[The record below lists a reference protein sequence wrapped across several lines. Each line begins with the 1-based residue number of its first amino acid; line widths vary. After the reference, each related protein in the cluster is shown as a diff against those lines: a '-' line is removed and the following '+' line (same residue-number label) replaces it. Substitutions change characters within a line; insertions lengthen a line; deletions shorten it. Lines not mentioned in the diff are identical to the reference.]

1 MGHAFCTLLA
11 FPAKPRVLAFLL
23 SPLDLGFQNQSSAL
37 TLTLRLSRCYHCD
50 SPGFHL
56 IPDPFAKIIEPLRTN
71 VATWA
76 LLSATSA
83 LGWIRGTFMGTR
95 RGQSTFMGGFVL
107 QTRHFHR
114 KEQDTGGTEMTILRM
129 PCTSTPS
136 SSPTCGSSRGFRWI
150 ACCRGYRKQILQRLL
165 PKPGSNHMMH
175 GETFPM
181 PRKLRNGLL
190 ELM

>member
-1 MGHAFCTLLA
+1 M
-11 FPAKPRVLAFLL
+11 L
-23 SPLDLGFQNQSSAL
+23 S
-37 TLTLRLSRCYHCD
+37 LRLSWF
-50 SPGFHL
+50 PPLG
-56 IPDPFAKIIEPLRTN
+56 PDPFAKIIEPLRTS

-76 LLSATSA
+76 LLSATFA
-83 LGWIRGTFMGTR
+83 LGWIRGTSMGTR

-129 PCTSTPS
+129 RCTSTPS

-150 ACCRGYRKQILQRLL
+150 ACRRGYRKQILQCLL
-165 PKPGSNHMMH
+165 PKPSSSHMMH